1 MKKTLAILLALALCI
16 VLAACGDGVSST
28 PASAGANPAGSTSAA
43 APDTPAE
50 PAAPAE
56 TVTLK
61 IGASPAPHA
70 EILEHAAGLL
80 KEQGIELEIVQ
91 FDDYVIPNTALDEG
105 SLDANYFQHL
115 PYLTNFN
122 AERGLTL
129 TIAGAIHY
137 EPLGVYAGKLDDLAS
152 IPDGAVIGIPDD
164 ATNGGRALLLLQDQ
178 GVLTLKDGIDLD
190 TFRNAESINFTEYD
204 GIAENPHNVKIQALT
219 AANLPAS
226 LPDLDFGVINGN
238 YALAA
243 GISDKLLVTEDA
255 SGEAAQVFANVVAV
269 RAGDETRPEIQ
280 ALIEVLKSDGMKA
293 WITENYQGS
302 VLPAE

>member
-1 MKKTLAILLALALCI
+1 MKKTLAIFLALALCI
-16 VLAACGDGVSST
+16 ALAACGGGASFAPAADAGNST
-28 PASAGANPAGSTSAA
+28 PAAPGASNDAV
-43 APDTPAE
+43 
-50 PAAPAE
+50 APAE
-56 TVTLK
+56 TVTLR

-129 TIAGAIHY
+129 TSAGAIHY
-137 EPLGVYAGKLDDLAS
+137 EPLGVYAGKLNDLS
-152 IPDGAVIGIPDD
+152 NIPDGAVIGIPDD

-204 GIAENPHNVKIQALT
+204 GIAQNPHNVKIEALT

-243 GISDKLLVTEDA
+243 GISDQLLVTEDA

-280 ALIEVLKSDGMKA
+280 ALIEVLKSDGMKT

>member
-1 MKKTLAILLALALCI
+1 MKKTLAILLALALCAA
-16 VLAACGDGVSST
+16 LAACGSGASS
-28 PASAGANPAGSTSAA
+28 S
-43 APDTPAE
+43 
-50 PAAPAE
+50 APAQSAPADSGTGSQASG

-70 EILEHAAGLL
+70 EILGHAAELL
-80 KEQGIELEIVQ
+80 KEKGIELEIVQ

-129 TIAGAIHY
+129 VSAGAIHY
-137 EPLGVYAGKLDDLAS
+137 EPLGVYAGKSNDLLNV
-152 IPDGAVIGIPDD
+152 PDGAVIGIPDD
-164 ATNGGRALLLLQDQ
+164 ATNGGRALLLLQEQ
-178 GVLTLKDGIDLD
+178 GVLKLKDGIDLD

-204 GIAENPHNVKIQALT
+204 GIAENPHNVKIEALT

-226 LPDLDFGVINGN
+226 LPDLDFAVINGN
-238 YALAA
+238 YALPAGLGNLQLAA
-243 GISDKLLVTEDA
+243 EDA

-269 RAGDETRPEIQ
+269 CEGDESRPEIQ
-280 ALIEVLKSDGMKA
+280 TLIEVLKSDEMKD

>member
-1 MKKTLAILLALALCI
+1 MKKTLALILALALGI
-16 VLAACGDGVSST
+16 ALAACGGGNSSS
-28 PASAGANPAGSTSAA
+28 PAADNAGSDAPAA
-43 APDTPAE
+43 ASGA
-50 PAAPAE
+50 PAASDAPTE

-70 EILEHAAGLL
+70 EILGHAAELL
-80 KEQGIELEIVQ
+80 QAQGIELEIVQ

-129 TIAGAIHY
+129 VSAGAIHY
-137 EPLGVYAGKLDDLAS
+137 EPLGVYAGKSNDLTS
-152 IPDGAVIGIPDD
+152 VPEGAVIGIPDD
-164 ATNGGRALLLLQDQ
+164 ATNGGRALLLLQEQ
-178 GVLTLKDGIDLD
+178 GVLKLRDGITLD

-204 GIAENPHNVKIQALT
+204 GIAENPHNVKIEALT
-219 AANLPAS
+219 AANLPAA
-226 LPDLDFGVINGN
+226 LPDLDFAVINGN
-238 YALAA
+238 YALPA
-243 GISDKLLVTEDA
+243 GIANLQLAAEDE

-269 RAGDETRPEIQ
+269 RAGDEDRPEIK
-280 ALIEVLKSDGMKA
+280 ALIEVLKSDEMKA